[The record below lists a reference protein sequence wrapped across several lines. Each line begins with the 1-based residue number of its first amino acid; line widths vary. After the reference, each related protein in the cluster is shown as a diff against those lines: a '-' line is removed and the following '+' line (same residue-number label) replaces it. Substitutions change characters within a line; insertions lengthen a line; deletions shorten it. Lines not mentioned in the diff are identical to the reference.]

1 MQRNLVISVDYEIY
15 GNGTGDV
22 RQLMIEPTERMARI
36 CEKYGVPLTIFFEAE
51 EYLGFCRYAQE
62 LKQSL
67 GYDPARVIREQV
79 RSLARRGHDFQLHT
93 HPKWFGAAFEG
104 GRWSVRPEELSADE
118 LFESQAQADDYI
130 SSRKAVLEEMVSAAA
145 PGRKIRAYR
154 AGALRAQP
162 GGKMLAALAANNIV
176 VDSSVVLG
184 LQDYKG
190 RHLLDYR
197 RAPRNR
203 RLWRVR
209 DDVCREDAD
218 GAVWEI
224 PIHSVMRRRFHQLT
238 PERLKA
244 KFSSRAPKDRKREIV
259 QHLGIPKNPFQLA
272 RFLFAPIPIKL
283 DFHNLSPNA
292 LMRYIRSAPPPA
304 ADDAM
309 DVLVLIGHTKEHTDD
324 RAFEHFLQL
333 VGQDSSLQVV
343 GFDAVIDELRN
354 SPRPG
359 SRSNSLC
366 STAG

>member
-1 MQRNLVISVDYEIY
+1 MQRKLVISVDYEIY

-36 CEKYGVPLTIFFEAE
+36 CEKHGVPLTIFFEAE
-51 EYLGFCRYAQE
+51 EYLGFCRYAHE
-62 LKQSL
+62 LRQSL
-67 GYDPARVIREQV
+67 GYDPAHVIREQV
-79 RSLARRGHDFQLHT
+79 LSLARRGHDFQLHT

-118 LFESQAQADDYI
+118 LFESQAEVDDYI

-162 GGKMLAALAANNIV
+162 GGKLLSALAANNIV

-190 RHLLDYR
+190 SYPLDYR

-203 RLWRVR
+203 RLWRVGEN
-209 DDVCREDAD
+209 VCREDAD

-244 KFSSRAPKDRKREIV
+244 KFSSKVPKDRKREIV
-259 QHLGIPKNPFQLA
+259 QHLGIPRNPFQLA

-292 LMRYIRSAPPPA
+292 LMRHIRSAPPPA

-324 RAFEHFLQL
+324 HAFEQFLQL

-343 GFDAVIDELRN
+343 GFDAVVDKLQN
-354 SPRPG
+354 SPRSMSKADALCG
-359 SRSNSLC
+359 S
-366 STAG
+366 AG